1 MLDQTVSNIP
11 LTACTQSRDFIY
23 VTDVVLAA
31 ILVAEQKWNGLLE
44 IDCGSG
50 KATGLKYVFTHLA
63 ELTKTKANLG
73 FGELSPH
80 QNIDESK
87 GDIQTLSSFGW
98 KPKVNLEAGLA
109 AMVADVRLRISRDG
123 SP

>member
-1 MLDQTVSNIP
+1 M
-11 LTACTQSRDFIY
+11 
-23 VTDVVLAA
+23 TDVALAA

-50 KATGLKYVFTHLA
+50 KATDLRYVFSQLA
-63 ELTKTKANLG
+63 KLTKTKANLG

-80 QNIDESK
+80 QNIEESK

-98 KPKVNLEAGLA
+98 KPKVSLEAGLA

-123 SP
+123 SPGKVES